1 MAEESSQEK
10 TEQATPKRR
19 DEARKKGQVARSSEL
34 SSVAILMAGAL
45 ALGGLGSYM
54 YSKLSFFMIDV
65 LSNAIFVELT
75 PLNVTDILETWF
87 NHYLIIVG
95 PLIVHFV

>member
-34 SSVAILMAGAL
+34 SSVAI
-45 ALGGLGSYM
+45 
-54 YSKLSFFMIDV
+54 
-65 LSNAIFVELT
+65 
-75 PLNVTDILETWF
+75 
-87 NHYLIIVG
+87 
-95 PLIVHFV
+95 